1 VAGEFLGYL
10 GNRFPLLVRE
20 ADTPAR
26 EAQLKT
32 MAGIIVWW
40 ATRVECVS
48 ALCRREREGHLSPEA
63 IQAAMARLNAL
74 DRQWLVVSP
83 SQVILSRAER
93 LLKIHPLR
101 AADAMQL
108 AAALLATR
116 EEPENSTFHT
126 ADARLALAAGKE
138 GFTTL

>member
-1 VAGEFLGYL
+1 MVNFWDTSAIV
-10 GNRFPLLVRE
+10 PLLVRE
-20 ADTPAR
+20 ADTSMR
-26 EAQLKT
+26 EAQLMELT
-32 MAGIIVWW
+32 TGVIVWW
-40 ATRVECVS
+40 ATRLECVS
-48 ALCRREREGHLSPEA
+48 ALCRREREPRLSPEA
-63 IQAAMARLNAL
+63 IRAAMARLSAL
-74 DRQWLVVSP
+74 DRQWIVVSP

-101 AADAMQL
+101 AADSLQL

-138 GFTTL
+138 GFAVL

>member
-1 VAGEFLGYL
+1 MNFWDTSAIV
-10 GNRFPLLVRE
+10 PLLIRE
-20 ADTPAR
+20 SDTSAR
-26 EAQLKT
+26 EVQLKKA
-32 MAGIIVWW
+32 AGIIVWW

-48 ALCRREREGHLSPEA
+48 ALCRRERESHLSPEA
-63 IQAAMARLNAL
+63 IQAAMARLGAL

-83 SQVILSRAER
+83 SQAILSRAER

-101 AADAMQL
+101 AADSLQL

-138 GFTTL
+138 GFAVL

>member
-1 VAGEFLGYL
+1 MNFWDTSALV
-10 GNRFPLLVRE
+10 PLLVRE
-20 ADTPAR
+20 EDTQAR
-26 EAQLKT
+26 EAQLKQAT
-32 MAGIIVWW
+32 GVIAWW

-48 ALCRREREGHLSPEA
+48 ALCRREREGQLSHEA
-63 IQAAMARLNAL
+63 IQAALVRLDAL
-74 DRQWLVVSP
+74 GRQWLVVSP

-93 LLKIHPLR
+93 ILRIHLLR

-116 EEPENSTFHT
+116 EEPENCTFHT

-138 GFTTL
+138 GFTVI